1 MNVKFEVCSRAV
13 FNFNL
18 CLRTSEQDLFY
29 NKREVNEQ
37 TGNVWEVIVTT
48 LMNIKR
54 KSLLNCRRL
63 LINTK
68 NIAILQDFKDWI
80 AHLSAKSFH

>member
-1 MNVKFEVCSRAV
+1 MF
-13 FNFNL
+13 
-18 CLRTSEQDLFY
+18 TDLGADFFY

-48 LMNIKR
+48 LMNTNKNHWSIADR
-54 KSLLNCRRL
+54 S
-63 LINTK
+63 NTT
-68 NIAILQDFKDWI
+68 NIAILEDFKDWI